1 MPFTSNLLLG
11 FSFEKFPATKPTFQK
26 SGAILNG

>member
-11 FSFEKFPATKPTFQK
+11 FSFEKYSAANPTFK
-26 SGAILNG
+26 KDRELF